1 MRAPG
6 RRGCGTRRRGRTR
19 SLLRNPLSRQFGGN
33 AGNRDGR
40 KEALTMEKQPRRHKA
55 RRAQTTLTLP
65 ELDQSKN
72 TILYSLGSLQ
82 SRRSYRHAMDEF
94 IAWYC
99 SEPRLALNRTVVL

>member
-1 MRAPG
+1 
-6 RRGCGTRRRGRTR
+6 
-19 SLLRNPLSRQFGGN
+19 
-33 AGNRDGR
+33 
-40 KEALTMEKQPRRHKA
+40 MEKQPRRHKA

-72 TILYSLGSLQ
+72 TILNSLGSLQ

-99 SEPRLALNRTVVL
+99 SEPRLALTVLSSFDTDSSWRASIWH